1 MKYKIN
7 FAFDY
12 VFPTFILPNATM
24 PEFGVINYLSSMH
37 SLKAQ
42 NATTFEQSISVS
54 DIFDNELGVMP
65 NSNTGYFY
73 QAQVY
78 ESILNYKE
86 EALYFR
92 TRNPQSFIYP
102 IKPTAVLSHFFG
114 KNVGPNIRMNGEY
127 FWKYISKKAMEYI
140 KAGKCKIFIDYSM
153 EPFIEYETFLDIHNC
168 LSLSDLPNKSVII
181 CINSFNAKEL
191 YESWFSESERKIE
204 VRNLPFCLDHSS
216 WYYSDSIARK
226 NNICMSIDDF
236 YNTKNTIRDNH
247 FLMKIRNA
255 REHRT
260 ALLYKMVSSDLLQ
273 YGDWSFLTPEQYN
286 LQTVEFIIDSY
297 NLQNI
302 HLGKVK
308 KLYDTSPHLLQSE
321 QNITYNST
329 NAWTDKTY
337 QPHSNSYFEICF
349 ETYIRT
355 ECKSLTEKIFKP
367 IVNFQPFLF
376 VAYPGALQL
385 LRDLGFKTFDGFI
398 DESYD
403 LETDNGLRVNKIYNE
418 IERLSNMTKEEIH
431 NWYWSMEDILVHN
444 HKTLIEYNSNKIF
457 GGELIKEF
465 SDFTHKIV

>member
-1 MKYKIN
+1 
-7 FAFDY
+7 
-12 VFPTFILPNATM
+12 
-24 PEFGVINYLSSMH
+24 
-37 SLKAQ
+37 
-42 NATTFEQSISVS
+42 
-54 DIFDNELGVMP
+54 
-65 NSNTGYFY
+65 
-73 QAQVY
+73 
-78 ESILNYKE
+78 
-86 EALYFR
+86 
-92 TRNPQSFIYP
+92 
-102 IKPTAVLSHFFG
+102 
-114 KNVGPNIRMNGEY
+114 
-127 FWKYISKKAMEYI
+127 
-140 KAGKCKIFIDYSM
+140 
-153 EPFIEYETFLDIHNC
+153 
-168 LSLSDLPNKSVII
+168 
-181 CINSFNAKEL
+181 
-191 YESWFSESERKIE
+191 
-204 VRNLPFCLDHSS
+204 
-216 WYYSDSIARK
+216 
-226 NNICMSIDDF
+226 MSIDDF

>member
-181 CINSFNAKEL
+181 CINSFNAKDGAL
-191 YESWFSESERKIE
+191 STFLFDVIE
-204 VRNLPFCLDHSS
+204 KH
-216 WYYSDSIARK
+216 
-226 NNICMSIDDF
+226 ICKLIDAG
-236 YNTKNTIRDNH
+236 N
-247 FLMKIRNA
+247 
-255 REHRT
+255 
-260 ALLYKMVSSDLLQ
+260 
-273 YGDWSFLTPEQYN
+273 
-286 LQTVEFIIDSY
+286 
-297 NLQNI
+297 
-302 HLGKVK
+302 
-308 KLYDTSPHLLQSE
+308 
-321 QNITYNST
+321 
-329 NAWTDKTY
+329 
-337 QPHSNSYFEICF
+337 
-349 ETYIRT
+349 
-355 ECKSLTEKIFKP
+355 TEKRKSDIFAVEYMDGVTPVKSIMGEGNRKKAIP
-367 IVNFQPFLF
+367 VIDYDGDKNIQYCPS
-376 VAYPGALQL
+376 PRGAPMAQRLW
-385 LRDLGFKTFDGFI
+385 
-398 DESYD
+398 E
-403 LETDNGLRVNKIYNE
+403 
-418 IERLSNMTKEEIH
+418 EREPEV
-431 NWYWSMEDILVHN
+431 WED
-444 HKTLIEYNSNKIF
+444 
-457 GGELIKEF
+457 
-465 SDFTHKIV
+465 